1 MQINDEQK
9 AVFADRFRAFTA
21 RFKRL
26 KEAEKEIETGSLH
39 RTMERLQACT
49 NIKKHML
56 KELNEL
62 HFIALHLMN
71 RIQYVKFQEIVKTIK
86 RDL

>member
-39 RTMERLQACT
+39 RTMERLQA
-49 NIKKHML
+49 
-56 KELNEL
+56 
-62 HFIALHLMN
+62 
-71 RIQYVKFQEIVKTIK
+71 
-86 RDL
+86 